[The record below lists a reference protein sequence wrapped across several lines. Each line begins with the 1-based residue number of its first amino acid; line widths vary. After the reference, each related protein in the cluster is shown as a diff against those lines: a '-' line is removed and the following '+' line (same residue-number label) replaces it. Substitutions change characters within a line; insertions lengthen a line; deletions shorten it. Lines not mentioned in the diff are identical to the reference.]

1 MKRLISL
8 LVMLTMIFTI
18 LPAARIFAV
27 GTQDAHPTPEGYN
40 DHDYQKLVTF
50 LETVDGNGMT
60 NGEKINRD
68 YDPDDPATWSRVEM
82 DGTLVG
88 PTWTEGEDKKLVAF
102 FYQAAYGDGY
112 GYGYGYMRGDLDL
125 SGCTELTTLE
135 CYENELSSIN
145 VSNCPKLTLFNCDN
159 NVNAFVDF
167 EGCPALEFLCVSATG
182 ITELDVSELPMLK
195 YLFCDFLQLTELDL
209 SGNPAL
215 KELVC
220 SYNQLTELDL
230 SGHDDLE
237 FVDCSLNSL
246 TKLDLDG
253 CTALRTIIC
262 DVNQLPSLD
271 VSCCSG
277 LRTLMCSSNP
287 ITELDLTNNPQLYNI
302 DTRAALLTDL
312 DLSNNPL
319 IPFDRIIAAGN
330 GYIGLYLD
338 QEEDT
343 LFIAMAAAQNGA
355 KFNGWYDEA
364 GELITQSIY
373 LIADGDSYGEVTA
386 RFTGAEVIPGDANGD
401 GAVDSS
407 DALLLL
413 RYAMGLISIDPQ
425 FLEACDMNGDGSV
438 SADDALI
445 VLRSVMGV

>member
-1 MKRLISL
+1 MKRILSL
-8 LVMLTMIFTI
+8 LVMLTMIFTV
-18 LPAARIFAV
+18 LPAARIFAAAP
-27 GTQDAHPTPEGYN
+27 QDAHPTPEGYD
-40 DHDYQKLVTF
+40 DHDYQKLLAI
-50 LETVDGNGMT
+50 LEYVDGNGMT
-60 NGEKINRD
+60 NGEKINRN
-68 YDPDDPATWSRVEM
+68 YDPDDPTTWSRVEM

-88 PTWTEGEDKKLVAF
+88 PTWTEGEDKKLAAF

-112 GYGYGYMRGDLDL
+112 GYGYGFMRGDLDL
-125 SGCTELTTLE
+125 SGCTELATLE
-135 CYENELSSIN
+135 CYENEFSSIN
-145 VSNCPKLTLFNCDN
+145 VSNCPKLNWFNCDN
-159 NVNAFVDF
+159 NINAVIDF
-167 EGCPALEFLCVSATG
+167 DDCPSLEFLCVSATG

-195 YLFCDFLQLTELDL
+195 YLYCDFLQLTELDL

-230 SGHDDLE
+230 SGHDELE

-262 DVNQLPSLD
+262 YVNQLPSLD

-277 LRTLMCSSNP
+277 LRTLMCNSNP
-287 ITELDLTNNPQLYNI
+287 ITELDLTNNPQIYNI
-302 DTRAALLTDL
+302 DTRGTLLTDL

-319 IPFDRIIAAGN
+319 IPFGRIKAAGD
-330 GYIGLYLD
+330 GCIGLYLD
-338 QEEDT
+338 QEEDV
-343 LFIAMAAAQNGA
+343 LFIALAAANNGA
-355 KFNGWYDEA
+355 AFKGWYDEN
-364 GELITQSIY
+364 GGLLTTSIY
-373 LIADGDSYGEVTA
+373 LVADGGSFGTVTA
-386 RFTGAEVIPGDANGD
+386 KFTGEEVIPGDANGD
-401 GAVDSS
+401 GIVDSS

-413 RYAMGLISIDPQ
+413 RYAMGMINIDPH

-445 VLRSVMGV
+445 VLRTVMGI